1 MDLLNFKFWSGSED
15 SLHAYLMA
23 IKQMVEA
30 GVTEPVKA
38 AGINDDEDEDE
49 NDRVPRLFSKQ
60 GDIGVI
66 TIAGPLNNTDSWRN
80 EYLGATGYPEI
91 RAALVHAA
99 KNESVKAIVL
109 DVKSGGGAVS
119 GVTDTAALVAMI
131 DSKVKPVHT
140 YSDGMIASAAYW
152 LGSSARTVSIGK
164 VTEAGSL
171 GVLTVHQDLSKMFSE
186 MGVTMTVL
194 RAGKFKALGNSYE
207 PLSEPARAEIQGQLD
222 QMYTL
227 FLQHV
232 ADARGVSYEVAD
244 QKMGQGRVFVGQA
257 AVDVGLADS
266 VTTFDALL
274 SKIQGGIDAA
284 NSSPKY
290 GSSFSKGTLVKSA
303 LTEQQVA
310 ALAMGAGSGTDEES
324 KAAAEKAAAEKAE
337 ADKAAADAAASD
349 KAAADKAEAD
359 KAAADAGGA
368 VALKAQVDLLQAQL
382 GQAQGQLL
390 DVQMKLRD
398 AEAALAPA
406 QASIDKM
413 RPVVRQSVANLR
425 IALGGTAAGVDAL
438 NDEAL
443 LAEQATLAETFNSKF
458 KAGGVAAVPQGEP
471 AEKVGEVQSLDS
483 ARQARI
489 RATRP
494 SN

>member
-1 MDLLNFKFWSGSED
+1 
-15 SLHAYLMA
+15 
-23 IKQMVEA
+23 
-30 GVTEPVKA
+30 
-38 AGINDDEDEDE
+38 
-49 NDRVPRLFSKQ
+49 
-60 GDIGVI
+60 
-66 TIAGPLNNTDSWRN
+66 
-80 EYLGATGYPEI
+80 
-91 RAALVHAA
+91 
-99 KNESVKAIVL
+99 
-109 DVKSGGGAVS
+109 
-119 GVTDTAALVAMI
+119 
-131 DSKVKPVHT
+131 
-140 YSDGMIASAAYW
+140 
-152 LGSSARTVSIGK
+152 
-164 VTEAGSL
+164 
-171 GVLTVHQDLSKMFSE
+171 
-186 MGVTMTVL
+186 
-194 RAGKFKALGNSYE
+194 
-207 PLSEPARAEIQGQLD
+207 
-222 QMYTL
+222 
-227 FLQHV
+227 
-232 ADARGVSYEVAD
+232 
-244 QKMGQGRVFVGQA
+244 
-257 AVDVGLADS
+257 
-266 VTTFDALL
+266 
-274 SKIQGGIDAA
+274 
-284 NSSPKY
+284 
-290 GSSFSKGTLVKSA
+290 
-303 LTEQQVA
+303 
-310 ALAMGAGSGTDEES
+310 MGAGSGTDEES

-337 ADKAAADAAASD
+337 ADKAAADAAAAD
-349 KAAADKAEAD
+349 KAAADKAEAE
-359 KAAADAGGA
+359 KADAGGA

>member
-15 SLHAYLMA
+15 SLHAYLSS

-30 GVTEPVKA
+30 GVTEPTKS
-38 AGINDDEDEDE
+38 AGINDDDEDE
-49 NDRVPRLFSKQ
+49 KDRPPRLFSKQ
-60 GDIGVI
+60 GDVGVI
-66 TIAGPLNNTDSWRN
+66 SVSGYLNNTDSWRN
-80 EYLGATGYPEI
+80 EYIGATGYPEI

-99 KNESVKAIVL
+99 KQEDVKAIVL
-109 DVKSGGGAVS
+109 DIKSGGGAVS
-119 GVTDTAALVAMI
+119 GVTDTADLVAMI
-131 DSKVKPVHT
+131 DSKVKPVYT
-140 YSDGMIASAAYW
+140 FSDGMIASAAYW
-152 LGSSARTVSIGK
+152 LGSSARSVDIGK

-186 MGVTMTVL
+186 MGVNVTVL
-194 RAGKFKALGNSYE
+194 RAGKYKAMGNSYE
-207 PLSEPARAEIQGQLD
+207 PLSDAARAEIQGQLD
-222 QMYTL
+222 QMYTM

-232 ADARGVSYEVAD
+232 ADARGVSYEAAD

-266 VTTFDALL
+266 ITSFDALL

-290 GSSFSKGTLVKSA
+290 GSSFSKGTFVKSA
-303 LTEQQVA
+303 LTEQQIA
-310 ALAMGAGSGTDEES
+310 ALASGSGSGTDEES
-324 KAAAEKAAAEKAE
+324 KAAA
-337 ADKAAADAAASD
+337 D
-349 KAAADKAEAD
+349 KAAADKAAAEQAEQAEAEAKAKAEAD
-359 KAAADAGGA
+359 AAEAGSS

-382 GQAQGQLL
+382 GQARGQLL
-390 DVQMKLRD
+390 DVQVKLRD
-398 AEAALAPA
+398 AEAALAPV
-406 QASIDKM
+406 QASIEKM

-425 IALGGTAAGVDAL
+425 VAMGGTAAGVEAL

-443 LAEQATLAETFNSKF
+443 LAEQSSLAEQFQSKF
-458 KAGGVAAVPQGEP
+458 KAGGVAAVSQGEP
-471 AEKVGEVQSLDS
+471 AEKVGDVQGYDS
-483 ARQARI
+483 VRQARI